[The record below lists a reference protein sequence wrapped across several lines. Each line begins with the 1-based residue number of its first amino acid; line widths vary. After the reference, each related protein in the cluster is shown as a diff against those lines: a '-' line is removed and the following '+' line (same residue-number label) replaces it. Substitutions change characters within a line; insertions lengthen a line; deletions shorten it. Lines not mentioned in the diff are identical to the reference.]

1 MDFEDRILSE
11 YDAGKAGF
19 YALTSS
25 LATSCK
31 EDRFPYAMRL
41 AGFLRNEVRKSGTL
55 PSFFN
60 ELELGI
66 RKFILGSESKIN
78 TRDCVNCTLKHVSSA
93 AVIINEILNGYEN
106 TDHEIF
112 LMGNLNEACEQISET
127 SIKLSNE
134 LRNIRVDIFEKE
146 KKVTQL
152 HLKKVKEIYRKV
164 RAFTDVKIGKEILEK
179 LPVKIK
185 TAEKPC
191 GCRGK

>member
-1 MDFEDRILSE
+1 
-11 YDAGKAGF
+11 
-19 YALTSS
+19 
-25 LATSCK
+25 
-31 EDRFPYAMRL
+31 
-41 AGFLRNEVRKSGTL
+41 
-55 PSFFN
+55 
-60 ELELGI
+60 
-66 RKFILGSESKIN
+66 
-78 TRDCVNCTLKHVSSA
+78 
-93 AVIINEILNGYEN
+93 
-106 TDHEIF
+106 
-112 LMGNLNEACEQISET
+112 MGNLNEACEQISET